1 LVVAADAIGR
11 YRFVEPLQGACSSMT
26 EASGS
31 DTASIEIDPLVF
43 ARRWKILAVLCI
55 SLMVVIVGNTALNVA
70 LPTLASELNA
80 SISEQ
85 QWMVDAYG
93 LVFAGLLLTAGTIGD
108 RYGRKGALQ
117 FGLMVFLAGSLFAA
131 FMDSA
136 GAVIAG
142 RTIMGFG
149 AAFVMPATLSILT
162 NVFPP
167 NERGKAIAVWA
178 GISGA
183 GAAIGPV
190 ASGFLLEHF
199 AWGSVFLVN
208 VPIIALA
215 LGAGYVLLPKTRD
228 PDPDRL
234 DPIGALLSIAGLGAL
249 VYAIIE
255 APARG
260 WGSTDSL
267 VWFGIA
273 AVLIAAFLMWELRNT
288 APMLNLRYFLDPRFG
303 VAAGV
308 ITLVFFGMF
317 GFFFLLTQYFQLVL
331 GYGTLEAGVKQLP
344 FAAVMIVTAPQSP
357 RLAAKFGTNKVVAV
371 GLVGMSAAM
380 FLYTIARIDTSYWAL
395 LPVMMVMAG
404 GMAMTIPSMTGSIMS
419 AVPLG
424 KAGVGSAMNDTTR
437 ELGGALGVA
446 VLGSLVASRYD
457 DRLGSALSLLPE
469 SLRDK
474 AQESLAG
481 ALQAAGS
488 VDGDAGARVSV
499 IAREAYVSGMHLAAI
514 IAGCVT
520 LIAAGFVYRK
530 LPGGNP
536 HTGAADVTDY
546 SRAST

>member
-1 LVVAADAIGR
+1 M
-11 YRFVEPLQGACSSMT
+11 SS
-26 EASGS
+26 SNQPGS
-31 DTASIEIDPLVF
+31 DTAIVAIDPEVL
-43 ARRWKILAVLCI
+43 ARRWKILTVLCT

-70 LPTLASELNA
+70 LPTLARRLGA
-80 SISEQ
+80 SISAQ
-85 QWMVDAYG
+85 QWMVDGYG

-117 FGLMVFLAGSLFAA
+117 FGLTVFLAGSLFAA

-136 GAVIAG
+136 GGVIAG
-142 RTIMGFG
+142 RAVMGFG

-167 NERGKAIAVWA
+167 HERGKAIAVWA
-178 GISGA
+178 GISGG

-199 AWGSVFLVN
+199 SWGSVFLVN

-215 LGAGYVLLPKTRD
+215 LVAGYVLLPKSRD
-228 PDPDRL
+228 PEPGPL

-255 APARG
+255 APHRG
-260 WGSTDSL
+260 WASGTSL
-267 VWFGIA
+267 LWFGLA
-273 AVLIAAFLMWELRNT
+273 VVLIVAFLGWEMRNT

-308 ITLVFFGMF
+308 ITLVFFAMF

-344 FAAVMIVTAPQSP
+344 FAAVMISIAPQSP
-357 RLAAKFGTNKVVAV
+357 RLAARFGVNRVVAC
-371 GLVGMSAAM
+371 GLLGVSAGM
-380 FLYTIARIDTSYWAL
+380 FLFMIARIDTSYWSIV
-395 LPVMMVMAG
+395 PVVMVMAG
-404 GMAMTIPSMTGSIMS
+404 GMALVIPSMTGSIMS
-419 AVPLG
+419 AIPLG

-457 DRLGSALSLLPE
+457 SKLSSALDLIPAA
-469 SLRDK
+469 LRGQ

-481 ALQAAGS
+481 ALQVSGKLDGTAAGQ
-488 VDGDAGARVSV
+488 VAHAARQ
-499 IAREAYVSGMHLAAI
+499 AYVSGMHLAAI
-514 IAGCVT
+514 IAGSVA
-520 LIAAGFVYRK
+520 LLASAIVYRK

-536 HTGAADVTDY
+536 HALASAVVTGE
-546 SRAST
+546 RLASEGSVA

>member
-1 LVVAADAIGR
+1 
-11 YRFVEPLQGACSSMT
+11 M
-26 EASGS
+26 
-31 DTASIEIDPLVF
+31 F
-43 ARRWKILAVLCI
+43 ARRWKILVVLCT

-70 LPTLASELNA
+70 LPTLARELNA
-80 SISEQ
+80 SISAQ

-117 FGLMVFLAGSLFAA
+117 FGLTVFLAGSLFAA
-131 FMDSA
+131 AMDSTWA
-136 GAVIAG
+136 IIAG
-142 RTIMGFG
+142 RAVMGFG

-178 GISGA
+178 GISGG

-199 AWGSVFLVN
+199 SWGSVFLVN
-208 VPIIALA
+208 VPIIAVALA
-215 LGAGYVLLPKTRD
+215 AGYILLPKSRD
-228 PDPDRL
+228 PDPGRL
-234 DPIGALLSIAGLGAL
+234 DPLGAGLSIAGLGAL

-255 APARG
+255 APHRG
-260 WGSTDSL
+260 WASGQSL
-267 VWFGIA
+267 LWFGVAI
-273 AVLIAAFLMWELRNT
+273 VLIAVFLAWELRNT

-308 ITLVFFGMF
+308 ITLVFFAMF

-344 FAAVMIVTAPQSP
+344 FAAVMMVIAPNSP
-357 RLAAKFGTNKVVAV
+357 RFAARFGTNRAVAV
-371 GLVGMSAAM
+371 GLVGVSAGM
-380 FLYTIARIDTSYWAL
+380 FLFTIARTDTPYIEL
-395 LPVMMVMAG
+395 VLVIMVMAA
-404 GMAMTIPSMTGSIMS
+404 GMATCIPSMTGSIMS

-457 DRLGSALSLLPE
+457 TRLSPALDLLPA
-469 SLRDK
+469 SLRGK
-474 AQESLAG
+474 A
-481 ALQAAGS
+481 
-488 VDGDAGARVSV
+488 
-499 IAREAYVSGMHLAAI
+499 
-514 IAGCVT
+514 
-520 LIAAGFVYRK
+520 
-530 LPGGNP
+530 
-536 HTGAADVTDY
+536 
-546 SRAST
+546 